1 MNEVI
6 QTIFQRRSTRL
17 YQTRQ
22 VEVEKIDL
30 LLQAAMAA
38 PNACNS
44 QPWEFVLIT
53 DEISELPG

>member
-6 QTIFQRRSTRL
+6 QTIFQRRSTRR
-17 YQTRQ
+17 YQPRQ
-22 VEVEKIDL
+22 IEVEKFDL